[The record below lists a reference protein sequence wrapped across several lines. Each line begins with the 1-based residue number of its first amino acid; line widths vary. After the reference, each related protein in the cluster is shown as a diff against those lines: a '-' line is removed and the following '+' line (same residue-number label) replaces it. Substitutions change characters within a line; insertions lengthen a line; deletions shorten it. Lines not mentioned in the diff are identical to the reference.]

1 MYLKCLQKP
10 RCLGWFKTSQAKRS
24 IRRVENKVEFL
35 ERQFHSEKLSFV
47 QRNWAFF
54 WTFFLSLVSFMGVFS
69 ILKCKT
75 LVLKTTTSWSRP
87 RREYASSVEQI
98 VSQTHQLPKDSLTK
112 LVHQEVRSKRLK
124 KLDQRAER
132 LNEKAP
138 KKTQRAL
145 NLAREKVSSAWLRC
159 FPSRSW
165 A

>member
-1 MYLKCLQKP
+1 MSSETSLPWLVQNKP
-10 RCLGWFKTSQAKRS
+10 SAP

-47 QRNWAFF
+47 HKRK
-54 WTFFLSLVSFMGVFS
+54 LSILLNFPFPLVSFIGVFS

-98 VSQTHQLPKDSLTK
+98 VSQTHQLSKDSLTK
-112 LVHQEVRSKRLK
+112 LVSQEVRSKRLK
-124 KLDQRAER
+124 ELDQRAER
-132 LNEKAP
+132 LKEKAP

-159 FPSRSW
+159 FPSRIW